1 MFYGG
6 MDEGTIPAP
15 SPSFMDNAALSTTLE
30 NSPFL
35 WTKACA
41 AISFITSN

>member
-6 MDEGTIPAP
+6 MDESTIPAP
-15 SPSFMDNAALSTTLE
+15 SPSFMNNAALSTTLE

-41 AISFITSN
+41 AIPSITFN